1 MATLVL
7 KLLYNGGRDRPIYLS
22 NLLQISHIAKHGRI
36 DLIFGSGRQILRDGR
51 GRFRVGHLEAIE

>member
-7 KLLYNGGRDRPIYLS
+7 KLLYNGGRDRPIYLG